1 MRYAKVVPDIPTRAI
16 DGCFDYA
23 VPPALEQSCQV
34 GCTVLVRFGHWD
46 VVGYVVGLGSLPGE
60 GVDPAR
66 VREVMRVLAA
76 PAFDEVGAKLARW
89 MSREYAAPLAVCLRL
104 MMPPGQTMRVRREDG
119 GEWQL
124 VVERTNAVDDR
135 WASLTE
141 AGRAFEPRANATR
154 QRQVIE
160 ALRAGQMRVA
170 ELSAMVS
177 GAGQVVSALAK
188 RGLVSVERRR
198 RVRGNG
204 EQTTLSSA
212 NAPKPERLTAG
223 QVQALEA
230 IAAATD
236 AGRGDVVVVDGVTGS
251 GKTEVYLSAIERVRA
266 QGKGAIVLVPEISLT
281 AQTVGRFRSRF
292 GDDVAILH
300 SRLSTGER
308 FDQWDMAR
316 SGAAHVVVGARSALF
331 APLANVGLVIVD
343 EEHEGSYKQDQAPRY
358 HAREAACELARLRG
372 AAVVLGSATPSLE
385 SLERCRQGSWRAV
398 SWTRVEMPERPG
410 GAELPRVRVVDM
422 RQQFAAKNG
431 SCFSTVLKEALREVV
446 RRRQK
451 AVLLLNR
458 RGFASFLMC
467 RECGC
472 VPTCTHCSTALT
484 YHERT
489 HSLVCHSCARS
500 WPVRAYP
507 DPSTKCPN
515 CGSRYLAQY
524 GLGTQRV
531 EDELKMLL
539 ATVQEEIATE
549 SACGACVAG
558 EEVAGGLD
566 AGGPAACAS
575 SGSAQNGVTV
585 GLRVGGSFGSRGPD
599 ATTHASEAP
608 ASAAVSARC
617 GEGACPGEGDGSS
630 SSNKSQVDSAE
641 STVDAAKPIVCAA
654 ESAAVSRVGS
664 VDVIRMD
671 ADTTSAKGAH
681 TRLLERFDASECAVL
696 VGTQMIA
703 KGLDFPEVTLVGVIN
718 ADTTL
723 KLPDFRAAERTYDL
737 LEQVSGRAGRGG
749 AAGQVI
755 IQTYWATH
763 PAIQA
768 VAHHSR
774 SKFEAY
780 ELEQREEAYYPPFSR
795 VANVTL
801 TGKNEAALRERSR
814 QLGHALRDA
823 VDELEGDWEV
833 LGPAE
838 CVRARVKDRYRRH
851 LVVKAPPTAE
861 MGPVIEAA
869 ANTLPA
875 RRDITLSIDVD
886 AYDML

>member
-23 VPPALEQSCQV
+23 IPAELEQSCEV
-34 GCTVLVRFGHWD
+34 GCCVLVSFGHRD
-46 VVGYVVGLGSLPGE
+46 VVGYVTAVTFELGE
-60 GVDPAR
+60 GVDHAR
-66 VREVMRVLAA
+66 VLPVERVLSA
-76 PAFDEVGAKLARW
+76 PAFDEVGARLATW
-89 MSREYAAPLAVCLRL
+89 MSREYAAPLPVCLRL

-141 AGRAFEPRANATR
+141 AGRAYEPRANAHK
-154 QRQVIE
+154 QVRVLE
-160 ALRAGQMRVA
+160 ALREGQMRVA
-170 ELSAMVS
+170 ELSAMVP
-177 GAGQVVSALAK
+177 GAGAVVTSLAK
-188 RGLVSVERRR
+188 RGVVAVEHRR
-198 RVRGNG
+198 RVRGAG
-204 EQTTLSSA
+204 EATTLSSA
-212 NAPKPERLTAG
+212 AAPRPECLTAG
-223 QVQALEA
+223 QNEALAA
-230 IAAATD
+230 IARATD
-236 AGRGDVVVVDGVTGS
+236 AARGDVVLVDGVTGS

-266 QGKGAIVLVPEISLT
+266 EGRGAIVLVPEISLT

-308 FDQWDMAR
+308 FDQWDMVR
-316 SGAAHVVVGARSALF
+316 TGAAHVVVGARSALF
-331 APLANVGLVIVD
+331 APLANVGLIIVD

-358 HAREAACELARLRG
+358 HAREAAAELARLRG
-372 AAVVLGSATPSLE
+372 AALVLGSATPSLE
-385 SLERCRQGSWRAV
+385 SLQRCRAGSWRGAT
-398 SWTRVEMPERPG
+398 WTRVEMPERPG
-410 GAELPRVRVVDM
+410 GAVLPSVQVVDM

-431 SCFSTVLKEALREVV
+431 SCFSTVLKEELAGVV
-446 RRRQK
+446 RRREK

-539 ATVQEEIATE
+539 STLDE
-549 SACGACVAG
+549 AG
-558 EEVAGGLD
+558 EGEEAADAAGLD
-566 AGGPAACAS
+566 AKGAAGAPAVAAAEAGVTGTAAADAAS
-575 SGSAQNGVTV
+575 STSAGDAGEGTDACPADFA
-585 GLRVGGSFGSRGPD
+585 SAPD
-599 ATTHASEAP
+599 ATSPE
-608 ASAAVSARC
+608 
-617 GEGACPGEGDGSS
+617 ED
-630 SSNKSQVDSAE
+630 
-641 STVDAAKPIVCAA
+641 
-654 ESAAVSRVGS
+654 AAVSRVAG
-664 VDVIRMD
+664 VDIIRMD

-681 TRLLERFDASECAVL
+681 TRLLERFDASGCAIL

-749 AAGQVI
+749 RAGEVV

-768 VAHHSR
+768 VAHHR
-774 SKFEAY
+774 RDKFEAY
-780 ELEQREEAYYPPFSR
+780 ELGEREEAYYPPFSR

-814 QLGHALRDA
+814 ELGRILRETVEDLPG
-823 VDELEGDWEV
+823 EWEV

-838 CVRARVKDRYRRH
+838 CVKARVKDRYRRH
-851 LVVKAPPTAE
+851 LVVKGPADAE
-861 MGPVIEAA
+861 LGPVISEAA
-869 ANTLPA
+869 AKLPA
-875 RRDITLSIDVD
+875 RRDVTLAIDID
-886 AYDML
+886 AHDMM

>member
-16 DGCFDYA
+16 NGSFDYA
-23 VPPALEQSCQV
+23 VPPALENSCLV
-34 GCTVLVRFGHWD
+34 GCTVLVSFGHRD
-46 VVGYVVGLGSLPGE
+46 VVGYVTQVSDRLGE
-60 GVDPAR
+60 GVDPSR
-66 VREVMRVLAA
+66 VNEVMRVLAA
-76 PAFDEVGAKLARW
+76 PAFDEVGARLAAW
-89 MSREYAAPLAVCLRL
+89 MSREYAAPLPLCLRL

-124 VVERTNAVDDR
+124 VVERTSAVDDR
-135 WASLTE
+135 WVSLTE
-141 AGRAFEPRANATR
+141 AGRAFEPRATATR
-154 QRQVIE
+154 QRQVVE
-160 ALRAGQMRVA
+160 ALREGQMRMA
-170 ELSAMVS
+170 ELSAMVG
-177 GAGQVVSALAK
+177 GAGSVVSSLAK
-188 RGLVSVERRR
+188 KGVVAVEHRR
-198 RVRGNG
+198 RVRGRG
-204 EQTTLSSA
+204 EATTLSSA
-212 NAPKPERLTAG
+212 NAPRPERLTEG
-223 QVQALEA
+223 QQNALTA
-230 IAAATD
+230 IARASE

-251 GKTEVYLSAIERVRA
+251 GKTEVYLSAIERVRE

-292 GDDVAILH
+292 GDDVAIQH

-308 FDQWDMAR
+308 FDQWDMVR
-316 SGAAHVVVGARSALF
+316 TGAAHVVVGARSALF

-385 SLERCRQGSWRAV
+385 SLERCRRGSWRGV
-398 SWTRVEMPERPG
+398 TWTRAEMPERPG
-410 GAELPRVRVVDM
+410 GAVLPSVRVVDM

-431 SCFSTVLKEALREVV
+431 SCFSSVLVEALTGVV
-446 RRRQK
+446 RRREK

-489 HSLVCHSCARS
+489 HSLMCHSCGSS

-539 ATVQEEIATE
+539 ARIQDDVFAEPGTADGGVGTAGATE
-549 SACGACVAG
+549 AHDRSGGVGTGAAEVGVPAGSAVNAAQVDGGATARQAPAEPVAG
-558 EEVAGGLD
+558 
-566 AGGPAACAS
+566 AS
-575 SGSAQNGVTV
+575 S
-585 GLRVGGSFGSRGPD
+585 
-599 ATTHASEAP
+599 
-608 ASAAVSARC
+608 ASAAELS
-617 GEGACPGEGDGSS
+617 
-630 SSNKSQVDSAE
+630 
-641 STVDAAKPIVCAA
+641 
-654 ESAAVSRVGS
+654 AVSRVGA

-671 ADTTSAKGAH
+671 ADTTSGKGAH

-749 AAGQVI
+749 AAGEVI

-774 SKFEAY
+774 PKFEAY

-801 TGKNEAALRERSR
+801 TGANETYLREKSR
-814 QLGHALRDA
+814 ELGHALRDA

-838 CVRARVKDRYRRH
+838 CVRARVKGRYRRH

-869 ANTLPA
+869 AAKLGTLKG
-875 RRDITLSIDVD
+875 ISLSIDVD

>member
-16 DGCFDYA
+16 NGSFDYA
-23 VPPALEQSCQV
+23 VPPALENSCLV
-34 GCTVLVRFGHWD
+34 GCTVLVSFGHRD
-46 VVGYVVGLGSLPGE
+46 VVGYVTQLSGELGE
-60 GVDPAR
+60 GVDPSR
-66 VREVMRVLAA
+66 VNEVMRVLAA
-76 PAFDEVGAKLARW
+76 PAFDEVGARLATW
-89 MSREYAAPLAVCLRL
+89 MSREYAAPLPLCLRL

-135 WASLTE
+135 WVSLTE
-141 AGRAFEPRANATR
+141 AGRGFEPRATATR
-154 QRQVIE
+154 QRQVVE
-160 ALRAGQMRVA
+160 ALREGQMRMA
-170 ELSAMVS
+170 ELSAMVG
-177 GAGQVVSALAK
+177 GAGAVVSALAK
-188 RGLVSVERRR
+188 RGVVAVEHRR
-198 RVRGNG
+198 RVRGRG
-204 EQTTLSSA
+204 EATTLSSA
-212 NAPKPERLTAG
+212 SAPRPEHLTEG
-223 QVQALEA
+223 QQGALAA
-230 IAAATD
+230 IGRAAE

-251 GKTEVYLSAIERVRA
+251 GKTEVYLSAIERVRER
-266 QGKGAIVLVPEISLT
+266 GKGAIVLVPEISLT

-308 FDQWDMAR
+308 FDQWDMVR
-316 SGAAHVVVGARSALF
+316 TGAAHVVVGARSALF

-385 SLERCRQGSWRAV
+385 SLERCRRGSWRGV
-398 SWTRVEMPERPG
+398 SWTRAEMPERPG
-410 GAELPRVRVVDM
+410 TAVLPSVRVVDM

-431 SCFSTVLKEALREVV
+431 SCFSSVLVEALTGVV
-446 RRRQK
+446 RRREK

-489 HSLVCHSCARS
+489 HSLMCHSCGSS

-539 ATVQEEIATE
+539 ARIQDDVFAGPEA
-549 SACGACVAG
+549 AGDGA
-558 EEVAGGLD
+558 
-566 AGGPAACAS
+566 
-575 SGSAQNGVTV
+575 
-585 GLRVGGSFGSRGPD
+585 
-599 ATTHASEAP
+599 
-608 ASAAVSARC
+608 
-617 GEGACPGEGDGSS
+617 EGD
-630 SSNKSQVDSAE
+630 QD
-641 STVDAAKPIVCAA
+641 
-654 ESAAVSRVGS
+654 AAVSRVGG

-671 ADTTSAKGAH
+671 ADTTSGKGAH

-749 AAGQVI
+749 AAGEVI

-774 SKFEAY
+774 PKFEAY

-801 TGKNEAALRERSR
+801 TGANEAYLREKSR
-814 QLGHALRDA
+814 ELGHALRDA

-838 CVRARVKDRYRRH
+838 CVRARVKGRYRRH

-861 MGPVIEAA
+861 MGPVIEGAA
-869 ANTLPA
+869 AKLGTLKGIA
-875 RRDITLSIDVD
+875 LSIDVD